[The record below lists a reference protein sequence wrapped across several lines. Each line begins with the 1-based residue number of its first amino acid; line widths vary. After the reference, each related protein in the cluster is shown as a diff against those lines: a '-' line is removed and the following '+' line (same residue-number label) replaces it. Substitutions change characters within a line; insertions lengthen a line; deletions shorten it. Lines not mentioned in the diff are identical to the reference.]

1 MPWSKKNIPISCHM
15 GELQHQSA
23 LKVFS
28 PLQLWRVLFRY
39 TGTDIAAEN
48 GEEKLGETRLVIF
61 WIDGRV
67 DSYSRNLEK
76 SKPDFIFRFSRKRF
90 LRR

>member
-1 MPWSKKNIPISCHM
+1 M

-39 TGTDIAAEN
+39 TGTDIAAED
-48 GEEKLGETRLVIF
+48 GEKKLGETRLVIF
-61 WIDGRV
+61 
-67 DSYSRNLEK
+67 
-76 SKPDFIFRFSRKRF
+76 
-90 LRR
+90 